1 MSLKIA
7 VAQLN
12 FVVGDMPGNA
22 QRIIDAARTAYAE
35 GFDSDFVERRAGL
48 HAAKGRRGD
57 RGYAG
62 IFSTQAYA

>member
-35 GFDSDFVERRAGL
+35 GARLLLTPEL
-48 HAAKGRRGD
+48 
-57 RGYAG
+57 
-62 IFSTQAYA
+62 

>member
-22 QRIIDAARTAYAE
+22 QRIIDAAKTAYAE
-35 GFDSDFVERRAGL
+35 GVHGHQHKRPGAL
-48 HAAKGRRGD
+48 
-57 RGYAG
+57 
-62 IFSTQAYA
+62 